1 MNTKSTNE
9 GRSRAEQ
16 REATRAALLTAGTTA
31 FAAKGHDGVNLA
43 KDILD
48 PVGISVG
55 SFYHQFD
62 NKTALLLAIID
73 SATTRAQTR
82 FFDSLPA
89 DQAGVG
95 PEFVRASWE
104 ALLSLVDE
112 QEDEVTIQ
120 LRETHSPHPEVAAAI
135 KNLTDARLE
144 FLVRRY
150 RDIAPPDTIVD
161 ADAMV
166 EMSAAL
172 SLAALTAYLH
182 TSPEDRPRRKTELAG
197 RLTTMVFAGIP
208 GFIRPAGGDPEEL
221 GRRS

>member
-1 MNTKSTNE
+1 VSTSTNE

-16 REATRAALLTAGTTA
+16 REATRAALLAAGTTA

-62 NKTALLLAIID
+62 NKTELLLAIID
-73 SATTRAQTR
+73 HATTRAESR
-82 FFDSLPA
+82 FFDSLPE
-89 DQAGVG
+89 DQAGIG
-95 PEFVRASWE
+95 PKFVKASWD
-104 ALLSLVDE
+104 AFLSLVDE
-112 QEDEVTIQ
+112 HEDEVTIQ
-120 LRETHSPHPEVAAAI
+120 LRETHSPHPEVVAAI
-135 KNLTDARLE
+135 RKLTDARLE

-150 RDIAPPDTIVD
+150 RDIAPPGTTVD

-182 TSPEDRPRRKTELAG
+182 TAPADRPRRKPELVG

-208 GFIRPAGGDPEEL
+208 GFIRPADPD
-221 GRRS
+221 S